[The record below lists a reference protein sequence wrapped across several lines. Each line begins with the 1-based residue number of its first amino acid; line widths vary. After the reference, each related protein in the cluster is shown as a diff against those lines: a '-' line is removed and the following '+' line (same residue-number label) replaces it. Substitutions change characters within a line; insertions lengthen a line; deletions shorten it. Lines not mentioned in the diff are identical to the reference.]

1 MTNTPT
7 ARERLVDGARQVF
20 SERGIAGT
28 SLSDIVERSGA
39 PRGSMYH
46 YFPAGKEQLAEESTT
61 AAGRMMA
68 STISGLC
75 ATKGP
80 AEALSVIVNF
90 FRKQLVNSEYTAG
103 CPVAAGALEGGEA
116 PSAGHAAGDAFAA
129 WEQILAAALWQHGM
143 PKAKAEVLATTA
155 VAAVEGAIIIARAQ
169 RSTTALDR
177 VEKALLASV
186 LTVE

>member
-1 MTNTPT
+1 MTEIPN
-7 ARERLVDGARQVF
+7 ARDRLVDGARQVF
-20 SERGIAGT
+20 SERGIAGA
-28 SLSDIVERSGA
+28 SLSDIVDRSGA
-39 PRGSMYH
+39 PRGSLYH
-46 YFPAGKEQLAEESTT
+46 YFPAGKAQLAEESTT

-90 FRKQLVNSEYTAG
+90 FRKLLVNSDYAAG
-103 CPVAAGALEGGEA
+103 CPVAAGALGGSEA
-116 PSAGHAAGDAFAA
+116 PSAGQAAGDAFAA
-129 WEQILAAALWQHGM
+129 WEQILSAALWQKGM

-177 VEKALLASV
+177 VETALLASV
-186 LTVE
+186 LTGE